1 MFSQPERTELEQ
13 PQRAAALLSRIYSTA
28 REMTRALD
36 EIVWAIDP
44 RHDTLDS
51 LVGYMGRF
59 AQELLGAA
67 GIRCRLDVPLEVPA
81 WPLTA
86 EIRHNLF
93 LAFKET
99 LNNTIKHAGATEV
112 RISLD
117 VRAHEF
123 ALTIRDDGRGFDRTQ
138 PPSPSA
144 ERIAPG
150 NGLRNIEQRIERI
163 GGRCE
168 ISSRPG
174 EGVAVSFVIPV
185 HRSGNFRTE
194 NPSSPVARPHS

>member
-1 MFSQPERTELEQ
+1 
-13 PQRAAALLSRIYSTA
+13 
-28 REMTRALD
+28 
-36 EIVWAIDP
+36 
-44 RHDTLDS
+44 
-51 LVGYMGRF
+51 MGRF

-99 LNNTIKHAGATEV
+99 LNNTIKHAAATEV

-117 VRAHEF
+117 VRVREF
-123 ALTIRDDGRGFDRTQ
+123 ALTIRDDGRGFDRAL
-138 PPSPSA
+138 PPASTT

-168 ISSRPG
+168 ISSQLG
-174 EGVAVSFVIPV
+174 EGTAVSFVIPI
-185 HRSGNFRTE
+185 HRAGTSR
-194 NPSSPVARPHS
+194 SPQPETPASRPNS